1 MTILAK
7 RMQDGSLHPID
18 GQNRLKA
25 ELDTYGSAM
34 VRELGTGEHLS
45 VLMVDGEAKV
55 QPLSYERVAAILAEH
70 DEEVSFGHVAFYPS
84 LEALAEKTRGSKNW
98 SQGEVFVFAESPDR
112 FVVMKQIAPSS
123 CEMLTI
129 TQAGYHDVLTAYRF
143 ELEDLVETLQAAQ
156 AGRPVPAGD
165 APSP

>member
-45 VLMVDGEAKV
+45 VLMVDGEVKV

-70 DEEVSFGHVAFYPS
+70 DEEVSFGNVAFYPS
-84 LEALAEKTRGSKNW
+84 LEALAGKTRGSKNW
-98 SQGEVFVFAESPDR
+98 SQGEVFVYAGSEES
-112 FVVMKQIAPSS
+112 FVVMKQIAPAS

-129 TQAGYHDVLTAYRF
+129 TQAGFFDVLTASAF
-143 ELEDLVETLQAAQ
+143 ELNALVAELQAAQ
-156 AGRPVPAGD
+156 SGSRAVAGND
-165 APSP
+165 LSP